1 MRRFEREA
9 DGSFVALADDAE
21 IGVLT
26 TLARQI
32 AELLTERSP
41 SDPAV
46 LRLLPDAYADD
57 AEAASEF
64 RRFTEADLA
73 ARKASNAQTVVETL
87 ESTGDDGRIR
97 VEASQAIAW
106 LKTLT
111 DIRLVLAV
119 RLDIDSEDD
128 DDGRETDP
136 MMRDVYDWLGFVQNS
151 LVEAL
156 DA

>member
-1 MRRFEREA
+1 MRRFERES
-9 DGSFVALADDAE
+9 DGTLVALADDAE

-32 AELLTERSP
+32 AELLDERSP

-57 AEAASEF
+57 VEAASEF
-64 RRFTEADLA
+64 RRFTEAELA
-73 ARKASNAQTVVETL
+73 ARKARNALTVVETL
-87 ESTGDDGRIR
+87 DASDDGSIR
-97 VEASQAIAW
+97 VEPAQALAW

-111 DIRLVLAV
+111 DIRLVLAA

-128 DDGRETDP
+128 DAGREADP

>member
-1 MRRFEREA
+1 M
-9 DGSFVALADDAE
+9 ADDAE

-32 AELLTERSP
+32 AELVTERSP

>member
-1 MRRFEREA
+1 M
-9 DGSFVALADDAE
+9 ADDAE

>member
-32 AELLTERSP
+32 AELVTERSP